1 MMAGMDGDC
10 GERVLRR
17 FAGLPA
23 AAPLLARVADVDGI
37 FLVGG
42 AVRDLL
48 LDAVPLDLDL
58 VIEGEIDR
66 VLELLGSPARVHDRF
81 GTCTVVLDGCSYDLA
96 RSRRETYERPGALP
110 SVAPASIDDDLGRR
124 DFTVNAIALGLG
136 GRRRGE
142 LIAVARALD
151 DLRGRR
157 LRVLHDGSFVD
168 DPTRLLRLARYAAR
182 LRFEP
187 AEHTRELAAAAVR
200 DGALGTISGQRIG
213 AELRLALAEPDPVAA
228 MIALRS
234 LGVDDAIA
242 PGLGLR
248 DPGMAQRALALLPGD
263 GDRGALV
270 LAAAALSVEAGR
282 LAALLE
288 SLAFAA
294 ARRDA
299 IVAAAGR
306 APALAAVL
314 ARAAAP
320 SAIAAVC
327 AGAPPELVALAGAL
341 PTPAGDPSRAARRWL
356 AQLRDV
362 RLQITGD
369 DLVAAGIRPGPGIG
383 AGLRGALAAKLDG
396 RVEGR
401 DEELAEAIRIA
412 SDAIL

>member
-1 MMAGMDGDC
+1 MDRVC
-10 GERVLRR
+10 GERVLGR

-48 LDAVPLDLDL
+48 LDALPVDLDL
-58 VIEGEIDR
+58 VIEGEIGR
-66 VLELLGSPARVHDRF
+66 VLKLLGSPARVHDRF
-81 GTCTVVLDGCSYDLA
+81 GTCTVLLDGFSYDLA
-96 RSRRETYERPGALP
+96 RSRRESYERPGALP
-110 SVAPASIDDDLGRR
+110 VVAPASIDDDLRRR

-142 LIAVARALD
+142 LIAVARAVD
-151 DLRGRR
+151 DLHGRR

-187 AEHTRELAAAAVR
+187 DEHTRDLVAAAVR
-200 DGALGTISGQRIG
+200 DGALGTISGPRIG

-228 MIALRS
+228 MVALRS
-234 LGVDDAIA
+234 LGVDEQIA
-242 PGLGLR
+242 PGLGLHDLGTAR
-248 DPGMAQRALALLPGD
+248 RALALLPGD
-263 GDRGALV
+263 GDRGVLV
-270 LAAAALSVEAGR
+270 LAAAALAIESGR
-282 LAALLE
+282 LATLLD
-288 SLAFAA
+288 SLAFPAG
-294 ARRDA
+294 RRDV
-299 IVAAAGR
+299 ILAAAGR
-306 APALAAVL
+306 APALAGAL
-314 ARAAAP
+314 AAPRAP
-320 SAIAAVC
+320 SAIAAAC

-341 PTPAGDPSRAARRWL
+341 PTPVGDPSRAARRWL
-356 AQLRDV
+356 AELRHV

-396 RVEGR
+396 HIEGR

-412 SDAIL
+412 SDVIL